1 MQTVVVIS
9 KDIVLNN
16 AIGSSLKS
24 SYQSVI
30 FSNMPSALDYIYNS
44 VPDLIVVNVL
54 KDDPFT
60 INALNDLKTDPMFHQ
75 LPVLAILPD
84 HFNLSNWGSLLIE
97 DFIWRADFEN
107 DFLLRVNLCIMRSR
121 RIVEINPLTRLP
133 GNISINRELQER
145 IDRKQAFAFGYAD
158 LDSFKPFNDRYGFSR
173 GDEVI
178 KITGRLILNIVK
190 SKQPHG
196 SFIGHVGGDDFVFII
211 DSALVE
217 EAATEIIEAFD
228 SIIPTFYD
236 PEDAAQGFI
245 KSFDR
250 KGKASTFPIMSIS
263 MGITETRSRSFSH
276 YGEVTE
282 LAAEMKKYAKQFPG
296 SCFRSDKRTEQE
308 FNPKVEKGKNS
319 HTGPKNRSSS

>member
-1 MQTVVVIS
+1 MKTVVVIC
-9 KDIVLNN
+9 KDIVLTN
-16 AIGSSLKS
+16 AIGHNLKG

-44 VPDLIVVNVL
+44 IPDLIVINVL
-54 KDDPFT
+54 KDEPFS
-60 INALNDLKTDPMFHQ
+60 INILNDLKTDPMFHQ

-84 HFNLSNWGSLLIE
+84 HFNLSTWDNLLIE
-97 DFIWRADFEN
+97 DFIWRADFEK
-107 DFLLRVNLCIMRSR
+107 DFLLRVNLCIMRSK

-133 GNISINRELQER
+133 GNISINTELQER
-145 IDRKQAFAFGYAD
+145 ITKKQDFSFGYAD
-158 LDSFKPFNDRYGFSR
+158 LDFFKPFNDRYGFSR

-196 SFIGHVGGDDFVFII
+196 SFTGHVGGDDFVFII
-211 DSALVE
+211 DSTLAE

-236 PEDAAQGFI
+236 SEDSAQGFI

-250 KGKASTFPIMSIS
+250 KGKSSTFPIMSIS
-263 MGITETRSRSFSH
+263 IGITETRARSFSH
-276 YGEVTE
+276 YGEVIE
-282 LAAEMKKYAKQFPG
+282 LAAEMKRFAKQFKG
-296 SCFRSDKRTEQE
+296 SCFRSDKR
-308 FNPKVEKGKNS
+308 VDEK
-319 HTGPKNRSSS
+319 TGEKSKKKSSKAPANKKP

>member
-1 MQTVVVIS
+1 MKTVVVVC
-9 KDIVLNN
+9 KDIVTTNV
-16 AIGSSLKS
+16 IDKSLKGS
-24 SYQSVI
+24 FQSVS

-44 VPDLIVVNVL
+44 IPDLIVINVL

-60 INALNDLKTDPMFHQ
+60 INILNDLKADPMFRQ

-84 HFNLSNWGSLLIE
+84 HFNLSNWDNLLIE
-97 DFIWRADFEN
+97 DFIWRTDFEK
-107 DFLLRVNLCIMRSR
+107 DFILRVNLCIMRSM

-133 GNISINRELQER
+133 GNISINRALQER
-145 IDRKQAFAFGYAD
+145 IAKKQNFSFGYAD
-158 LDSFKPFNDRYGFSR
+158 LDFFKPFNDRYGFSR

-211 DSALVE
+211 DSALAE

-236 PEDAAQGFI
+236 PEDSAQGFI

-250 KGKASTFPIMSIS
+250 KGKASTFPIMGISI
-263 MGITETRSRSFSH
+263 GLTETRSRSFSH
-276 YGEVTE
+276 FGEIIE
-282 LAAEMKKYAKQFPG
+282 IASEMKKYAKQFKG
-296 SCFRSDKRTEQE
+296 SCFRSDKRLEREAKPKSTKRSK
-308 FNPKVEKGKNS
+308 NPAGSKE
-319 HTGPKNRSSS
+319 